1 MHFRGCM
8 SNEYQGHNVVHAPH
22 GAAAEWEPRVMD
34 DSGRLARLVE
44 TSNRVGGRRAK
55 YWRKEVGKGP
65 VLVATSPQAIIQVE
79 CYHVLEGHWRVCHPD
94 QSQAYLLKTP
104 AKMTSSVCT

>member
-1 MHFRGCM
+1 
-8 SNEYQGHNVVHAPH
+8 
-22 GAAAEWEPRVMD
+22 MD

-44 TSNRVGGRRAK
+44 TSNRVKGHRAE
-55 YWRKEVGKGP
+55 YWRKEVAKGP

-79 CYHVLEGHWRVCHPD
+79 CYHEEGCWRVCHPD
-94 QSQAYLLKTP
+94 QSRAYLLKAP